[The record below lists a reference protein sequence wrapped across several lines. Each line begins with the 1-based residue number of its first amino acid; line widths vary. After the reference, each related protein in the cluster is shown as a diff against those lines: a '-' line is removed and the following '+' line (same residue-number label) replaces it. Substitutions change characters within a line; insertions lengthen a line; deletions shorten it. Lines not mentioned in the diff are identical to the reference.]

1 MKAADILTSD
11 VVTIP
16 SAQTVAEAMNLMQES
31 EWRSQIVDRDDE
43 TDACSIITEIDI
55 ALFKGV
61 RYLI

>member
-1 MKAADILTSD
+1 VKAADILTSD